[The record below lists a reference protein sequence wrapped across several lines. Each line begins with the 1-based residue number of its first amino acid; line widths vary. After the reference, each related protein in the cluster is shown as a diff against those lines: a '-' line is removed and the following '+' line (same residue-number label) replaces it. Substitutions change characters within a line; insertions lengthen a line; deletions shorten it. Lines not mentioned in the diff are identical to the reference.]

1 MSPNVNCRECGAANP
16 AGSKFC
22 HSCGNALTFA
32 CGVCGEAA
40 LANARFC
47 TACGSA
53 LSGVPEEPAHTAQPA
68 TQQASQSK
76 QSAENVAERRQL
88 TVVFCD
94 LVGST
99 ALSEKLDPEDYRELI
114 TKYRDLVGHNVAKFG
129 GEIANYAGDGV
140 VAIFGYPTAQE
151 LSHYSAALCALEI
164 ASAAQDMDMGF
175 SRQPVS
181 TNVRIGIH
189 TGPVVVGTAANSS
202 TDERVWLFGDTPNVA
217 ARIQAAADVGE
228 VVVSEVTRRL
238 IGERL
243 DFTSIGSPQLAGV
256 SAPMQLYRVRRKVSG
271 FESARKD
278 FSHDTTPTIGRAAEI
293 ALVRSRWE
301 GALDGEGQVLLLTG
315 DAGVGKSKIA
325 FGLKDELPDEDA
337 TQLTL
342 FGSPLHQSSAFFPIK
357 NALTKLTGM
366 SPNANPKD
374 SRKKVL
380 GFLND
385 LGLSADRCAAPIL
398 RLMGLGNST
407 SSAERMAPEREKG
420 ALIEALLQLC
430 AGLEQRRP
438 LLLLLDDVHWFDAS
452 TLEFVN
458 GWVEQLANRRCLTLM
473 TARTEFQSPWRNQS
487 HVTSL
492 ELNRLVRRDI
502 YKLVE
507 SISGVRP
514 SKEVLSQLAERTDG
528 VPLFVEELTKMAM
541 ESGLL
546 VSRGQSQAE
555 LSMAIPESLQDSL
568 MARLDRLS
576 ASREIVQ
583 VAAAI
588 GRNFERKLL
597 SEVLDW
603 SDADISN
610 ALEQLLE
617 TELIVPAGQ
626 PGAEDAYRFRH
637 ALVQDAAY
645 QSMLR
650 STASR
655 WHGRIAEILEEHY
668 KETVTREPEILG
680 HHYWRAGNY
689 AAAEGKL
696 MMAARQALDHSAN
709 VEAITHLKHALDC
722 LQELPASQERDRRE
736 IDLQIMIA
744 VPLAFVRGYAHK
756 SVLAAYSRAQ
766 ALCREYG
773 ETERLFKVVYG
784 QFRSTM
790 LGGEYA
796 ISKQNAD
803 RLVSLCEDLKS
814 PLVLASAERS
824 HGSLNTY
831 LGHPLE
837 ALTHLDAGIGVNL
850 SIEHRFVG
858 LDYDVVDLAVALQGY
873 RALSSWLSGD
883 EATAL
888 AAIKASLVH
897 AEETAHPFSQSFAHA
912 FLGWISQFR
921 GDETSVQDS
930 SATLIALS
938 EEYSFQFWRGWAR
951 VMNGWARRNTDGEKS
966 LEDIELGLR
975 EWRDT
980 GCRLGLS
987 FFLYLYA
994 DAAILHGRLDLAED
1008 LLDQADSFA
1017 KDSGEKFWIVGLT
1030 RLRGRL
1036 ALGHGDETKAIEH
1049 FKKAAMLALELG
1061 HYGPLLRVVQ
1071 ELSNLKSSS
1080 DCLSEVAR
1088 TVEKTMKAAKAH
1100 KPALIEVDAILKKLK
1115 TAVPEASSG
1124 KN

>member
-1 MSPNVNCRECGAANP
+1 M
-16 AGSKFC
+16 
-22 HSCGNALTFA
+22 
-32 CGVCGEAA
+32 
-40 LANARFC
+40 
-47 TACGSA
+47 
-53 LSGVPEEPAHTAQPA
+53 
-68 TQQASQSK
+68 
-76 QSAENVAERRQL
+76 
-88 TVVFCD
+88 FCD

-99 ALSEKLDPEDYRELI
+99 ALSERLDPEDYRELI
-114 TKYRDLVGHNVAKFG
+114 TQYRDLVGQTVTNFG

-140 VAIFGYPTAQE
+140 VAIFGYPIAQE
-151 LSHYSAALCALEI
+151 ASHYSAALCALEI
-164 ASAAQDMDMGF
+164 VGTARDLDVGLGAKS
-175 SRQPVS
+175 VS

-189 TGPVVVGTAANSS
+189 TGPVVVGTAASASVN
-202 TDERVWLFGDTPNVA
+202 EKVWLFGDTPNVA
-217 ARIQAAADVGE
+217 ARIQSAADVGE

-243 DFTSIGSPQLAGV
+243 DFTSIGSPPLAGV
-256 SAPMQLYRVRRKVSG
+256 SAPMQLYRVKPKVSG
-271 FESARKD
+271 FDAGRRD
-278 FSHDTTPTIGRAAEI
+278 FSHDPTPTIGRTAEI
-293 ALVRSRWE
+293 ALVRSRWD

-325 FGLKDELPDEDA
+325 FGLKDELTSEES
-337 TQLTL
+337 TQFIL
-342 FGSPLHQSSAFFPIK
+342 FGSPLHQSSVFFPIK
-357 NALTKLTGM
+357 NALTTLAGM
-366 SPNANPKD
+366 SPSAAPEE
-374 SRKKVL
+374 SRGKVL
-380 GFLND
+380 DFLTD
-385 LGLSADRCAAPIL
+385 LDLDPETCAAPIL
-398 RLMGLGNST
+398 RLMGLEDST
-407 SSAERMAPEREKG
+407 SLVAPMAPEREKG

-430 AGLEQRRP
+430 AGLEHRHP

-458 GWVEQLANRRCLTLM
+458 GWIEQVANRKCLILM

-514 SKEVLSQLAERTDG
+514 SEEVLSQLADRTDG

-603 SDADISN
+603 SDRDISD
-610 ALEQLLE
+610 ALSQLLE

-626 PGAEDAYRFRH
+626 PGAEDTYRFRH

-655 WHGRIAEILEEHY
+655 WHGQIAEVLEEKY
-668 KETVTREPEILG
+668 TETVAREPEILG

-689 AAAEGKL
+689 SSAEVKL
-696 MMAARQALDHSAN
+696 MSAARQALDHSAN
-709 VEAITHLKHALDC
+709 VEAITHLKHALEC
-722 LQELPASQERDRRE
+722 LQELPPSQDRDRRE

-756 SVLAAYSRAQ
+756 SVLSAYARAQ

-796 ISKQNAD
+796 ISKDNAD
-803 RLVSLCEDLKS
+803 RLVSLCEDLSS
-814 PLVLASAERS
+814 PLVLVSAERS
-824 HGSLNTY
+824 HGALQTY
-831 LGHPLE
+831 LGHPLD
-837 ALTHLDAGIGVNL
+837 ALKHLDAGIAVNL
-850 SIEHRFVG
+850 SIEHRFMG

-873 RALSSWLSGD
+873 HALSSWLSGD
-883 EATAL
+883 EARAL
-888 AAIKASLVH
+888 KAIDAALVH
-897 AEETAHPFSQSFAHA
+897 AEETAHPFSQSFANA

-921 GDETSVQDS
+921 GDEATVQDS

-951 VMNGWARRNTDGEKS
+951 VMNGWARRNSDGEKS
-966 LEDIELGLR
+966 LDDIALGLR

-987 FFLYLYA
+987 YFLCLYA
-994 DAAILHGRLDLAED
+994 DAAILHDRLDLAKE
-1008 LLDQADSFA
+1008 LLDEADQFA
-1017 KDSGEKFWIVGLT
+1017 EDSGEKFWIVGLT
-1030 RLRGRL
+1030 CLRGRL
-1036 ALGHGDETKAIEH
+1036 ALAHGEDSVGIGHLKD
-1049 FKKAAMLALELG
+1049 AAMVALDLG
-1061 HYGPLLRVVQ
+1061 HYGPLLHVIR
-1071 ELSNLKSSS
+1071 ELSDLEISSE
-1080 DCLSEVAR
+1080 CLSAV
-1088 TVEKTMKAAKAH
+1088 AKAVAAVEADA
-1100 KPALIEVDAILKKLK
+1100 PALVEARAILNNQK
-1115 TAVPEASSG
+1115 TAVPEA
-1124 KN
+1124 

>member
-1 MSPNVNCRECGAANP
+1 MAHAKFCTDCGAALRDQTAP
-16 AGSKFC
+16 AQ
-22 HSCGNALTFA
+22 NAPA
-32 CGVCGEAA
+32 PAPA
-40 LANARFC
+40 PKDA
-47 TACGSA
+47 
-53 LSGVPEEPAHTAQPA
+53 PED
-68 TQQASQSK
+68 
-76 QSAENVAERRQL
+76 VAERRQL
-88 TVVFCD
+88 TVMFCD

-99 ALSEKLDPEDYRELI
+99 ALSERLDPEDYRELI
-114 TKYRDLVGHNVAKFG
+114 TQYRALVGRTVTKFG

-164 ASAAQDMDMGF
+164 ASATRDGNAGLTDK
-175 SRQPVS
+175 SIS

-189 TGPVVVGTAANSS
+189 TGPVVVGTAAGTSS
-202 TDERVWLFGDTPNVA
+202 SEKVWLFGDTPNVA
-217 ARIQAAADVGE
+217 ARIQAAADVGQ

-243 DFTSIGSPQLAGV
+243 DFTSIGSPPLAGV
-256 SAPMQLYRVRRKVSG
+256 STPLQLYVVGPKISG
-271 FESARKD
+271 FDTGRKD
-278 FSHDTTPTIGRAAEI
+278 FAHDKTPTIGRTAEI
-293 ALVRSRWE
+293 ALVQSRWD

-325 FGLKDELPDEDA
+325 FGLKDKLTSDDS
-337 TQLTL
+337 TQFTL
-342 FGSPLHQSSAFFPIK
+342 FGSPLHQSSAFFPVK
-357 NALTKLTGM
+357 NALTTLTGM
-366 SPNANPKD
+366 LPKAPPEE
-374 SRKKVL
+374 SRDKVTR
-380 GFLND
+380 FLTD
-385 LGLSADRCAAPIL
+385 LNLDAETCAAPIL
-398 RLMGLGNST
+398 RLMGLEDST
-407 SSAERMAPEREKG
+407 SLVAPMGPEREKG

-430 AGLEQRRP
+430 AGLEQHQP

-458 GWVEQLANRRCLTLM
+458 GWIEQVSNRRCLILM

-514 SKEVLSQLAERTDG
+514 SPEVLSQLADRTDG

-546 VSRGQSQAE
+546 VNRGQSQAE

-603 SDADISN
+603 TENDITE
-610 ALEQLLE
+610 ALNQLLE

-626 PGAEDAYRFRH
+626 PGTADAYRFRH

-655 WHGRIAEILEEHY
+655 WHGQIAAVLEEKY
-668 KETVTREPEILG
+668 ADTVAREPEILG

-689 AAAEGKL
+689 PAAEGKL
-696 MMAARQALDHSAN
+696 MTAARQALDHSAN
-709 VEAITHLKHALDC
+709 VEAITHLQHALEC
-722 LQELPASQERDRRE
+722 LQEMPQSQERDRRE
-736 IDLQIMIA
+736 IDMQIMIA

-756 SVLAAYSRAQ
+756 SVLSAYARAQ
-766 ALCREYG
+766 SLCREYG

-790 LGGEYA
+790 LGGEYE

-803 RLVSLCEDLKS
+803 RLVSLCQDLSS
-814 PLVLASAERS
+814 PLTIVSAERS
-824 HGSLNTY
+824 MGSLQTY
-831 LGHPLE
+831 LGHPTDALKHLE
-837 ALTHLDAGIGVNL
+837 AGLEVNL
-850 SIEHRFVG
+850 SIEHRFMG
-858 LDYDVVDLAVALQGY
+858 LDFDVVDLAVALQGY
-873 RALSSWLSGD
+873 RALSYWLSGD
-883 EATAL
+883 EDSAL
-888 AAIKASLVH
+888 TAIKAALVH
-897 AEETAHPFSQSFAHA
+897 AEETAHPFSQSFANA
-912 FLGWISQFR
+912 FLGWISHFR
-921 GDETSVQDS
+921 GDEATVQDS
-930 SATLIALS
+930 SAILIALS

-951 VMNGWARRNTDGEKS
+951 VMNGWVRRSTDGEKA
-966 LEDIELGLR
+966 LEEIALGLR

-987 FFLYLYA
+987 FFLCLYA
-994 DAAILHGRLDLAED
+994 DAAILHGKLELAEE
-1008 LLDQADSFA
+1008 LLDEAEAFA
-1017 KDSGEKFWIVGLT
+1017 NDSGEKFWIVGLT
-1030 RLRGRL
+1030 CLRGRL
-1036 ALGHGDETKAIEH
+1036 AMAHGDDSAGIDHLKE
-1049 FKKAAMLALELG
+1049 AAMVALQLG
-1061 HYGPLLRVVQ
+1061 HYGPLLHVIR
-1071 ELSNLKSSS
+1071 ELAELETSSN
-1080 DCLSEVAR
+1080 CLSEISKAVAAD
-1088 TVEKTMKAAKAH
+1088 KTKA
-1100 KPALIEVDAILKKLK
+1100 PALVEAKAILKTLK
-1115 TAVPEASSG
+1115 TKQPEA
-1124 KN
+1124 